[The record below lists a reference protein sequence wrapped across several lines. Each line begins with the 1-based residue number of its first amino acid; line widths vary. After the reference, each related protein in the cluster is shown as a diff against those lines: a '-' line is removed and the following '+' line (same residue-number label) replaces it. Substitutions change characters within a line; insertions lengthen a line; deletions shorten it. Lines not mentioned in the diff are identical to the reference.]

1 MLIRLYNVVT
11 MGNVVMDDSILQ
23 VKDLKVFYYTDT
35 KIIRAIDGISLNV
48 RKNSAVAI
56 VGESG
61 SGKTTLI
68 HSILKILPS
77 NARIV
82 NGKIIFEGKDL
93 TSLDDEE
100 MKKIR
105 GKKIA
110 AVFQDPLSY
119 LNPVLTIEEQIS
131 EVFIYNHGMKKSEA
145 REEVIKLLSMVKI
158 PDPHRV
164 ARSYP
169 HQLSGG
175 MAQRVWIAMAI
186 ASKPQLLLADEPTSA
201 LDPTIQIQILRLLKE
216 LKEKIGF
223 SIVIVTHDL
232 SLVAYMV
239 DYVYIM
245 YAGKICE
252 YGEVRSIF
260 KDPKH
265 PYTKALL
272 SSIID
277 IRNPKREIIHLRGTI
292 PDLSLPPSGCRFHP
306 RCPYAT
312 DICREVEPHF
322 RRSGGSIVACHLY
335 I

>member
-1 MLIRLYNVVT
+1 
-11 MGNVVMDDSILQ
+11 MGDDILQ
-23 VKDLKVFYYTDT
+23 VIDLRVFYFTYG
-35 KIIRAIDGISLNV
+35 KIIKAIDGISLNIK
-48 RKNSAVAI
+48 KNSTIAI

-68 HSILKILPS
+68 HSILKTLPR
-77 NARIV
+77 NAKV
-82 NGKIIFEGKDL
+82 VSGKIIFEGEDL
-93 TSLDDEE
+93 TSLEDED
-100 MKKIR
+100 MKEIR

-110 AVFQDPLSY
+110 AVFQDPHSY

-131 EVFIYNHGMKKSEA
+131 EVLIYNHGLKKSEA
-145 REEVIKLLSMVKI
+145 KEEVIKLLSMVKI

-186 ASKPQLLLADEPTSA
+186 ACRPLLLLADEPTSA
-201 LDPTIQIQILRLLKE
+201 LDPTVQIQILRLLKE

-223 SIVIVTHDL
+223 SVMIITHDL
-232 SLVAYMV
+232 SLVAYIA
-239 DYVYIM
+239 DYIYIM

-252 YGEVRSIF
+252 HGEVRSIF

-265 PYTKALL
+265 PYTQALL

-277 IRNPKREIIHLRGTI
+277 IRNPQKEIMRLSGTI
-292 PDLSLPPSGCRFHP
+292 PDLSSPPGGCRFHP
-306 RCPYAT
+306 RCPFVM
-312 DICREVEPHF
+312 DICREIEPYF
-322 RRSGGSIVACHLY
+322 RKPGDSVVACHLY
-335 I
+335 S